1 MTRATHF
8 LDKRLYQYVLAHEP
22 PEHPVL
28 AELRAVTQ
36 TLPRGRMQVAPEQG
50 PLLAFLLR
58 LIDARRVLELG
69 TFTGYSSICI
79 ARGLRADGRLL
90 CLDASEKWTAIARRY
105 WKRAGVRKRIELRL
119 GPAIATLKKLDRG
132 LVFDF
137 AFIDA
142 AKEEYDAY
150 YELILPRVRPN
161 GLILF
166 DNMLWGGRL
175 GTTRTNQ
182 ASGRAIDKLNLKL
195 ARDKRVESVLLPIAD
210 GLQLCRKR

>member
-69 TFTGYSSICI
+69 TFTGYS
-79 ARGLRADGRLL
+79 ALAMALALPPDGRIVT
-90 CLDASEKWTAIARRY
+90 CDISEEWTAIARRF
-105 WKRAGVRKRIELRL
+105 WDKGGVAGKIELRL
-119 GPAIATLKKLDRG
+119 GPASETLRRLEAG
-132 LVFDF
+132 FAGSFDF
-137 AFIDA
+137 
-142 AKEEYDAY
+142 
-150 YELILPRVRPN
+150 
-161 GLILF
+161 
-166 DNMLWGGRL
+166 
-175 GTTRTNQ
+175 
-182 ASGRAIDKLNLKL
+182 
-195 ARDKRVESVLLPIAD
+195 
-210 GLQLCRKR
+210 